1 MVSFHSYVAVY
12 QRVSIGVPTLPVVL
26 HRCHVR
32 WLRPIRGRSAWT
44 GAVSERIRGGWGWK
58 RCRDPRIIGLVTGY
72 RKAWVF
78 IMFYHEIIMM
88 IMMMVSQKKDDVE
101 LKEWASSLSA
111 RRMLHSWRK
120 CPASLHA
127 KTFGHLHGCT
137 SRDRSCYHFVG
148 SFLHHVLEVS
158 LWTVLGLPCPLFAIV
173 LRSCALSGD
182 GGRPSMGGHI
192 PDVSRFLDSRWC
204 QLMSWLKNGWAKG
217 HWPIIMLPL
226 WDPPN
231 SQSHSTTSWRTRLIN
246 YATHS
251 AMPSMPSRNAKF
263 FPTFPTARLAMRDW
277 SV

>member
-12 QRVSIGVPTLPVVL
+12 HRVSIGVPTLPVVL

-44 GAVSERIRGGWGWK
+44 GPVSRVEEMSWPSNHW
-58 RCRDPRIIGLVTGY
+58 IGHRVQKT
-72 RKAWVF
+72 
-78 IMFYHEIIMM
+78 MSFYHVLPWNNYDDHDDGFPKKQMM
-88 IMMMVSQKKDDVE
+88 
-101 LKEWASSLSA
+101 LEWVSSLSA

-137 SRDRSCYHFVG
+137 SRERSCYHFVG
-148 SFLHHVLEVS
+148 SFLNHVLEVS

-182 GGRPSMGGHI
+182 GGRPWMGGHI
-192 PDVSRFLDSRWC
+192 PDLSRFLDSRWC
-204 QLMSWLKNGWAKG
+204 QLMSRLKNGWAKG

-226 WDPPN
+226 
-231 SQSHSTTSWRTRLIN
+231 
-246 YATHS
+246 
-251 AMPSMPSRNAKF
+251 
-263 FPTFPTARLAMRDW
+263 
-277 SV
+277 